1 MAKATRKKRGK
12 EEDNLQ
18 NFKYLD
24 TFYLNPQTGQ
34 RSKWVRVEQGP
45 TVEEFRNKH
54 GNYNVFA
61 TIQLYPNKVKREGG
75 GEEMY
80 APLFFDIDS
89 SRLLARDCSEDKG
102 KKNKDGLIDL
112 GAFHSTEITAL
123 QVSGLLPKEL
133 VAHIQNSD
141 MGIPIPDE
149 ICTLINAEVD
159 ANPDLKKVVWLKN
172 LEQSR
177 LDALKIIM
185 FFTERFG
192 LTEDEVRVYFSGS
205 KGFHILVNPIVLGIK
220 PDKNLHRFFKLIA
233 MYLTTQLGLKSL
245 DTSSIYGHARMLR
258 LVNSI
263 HHKSGLFKVELYHAE
278 LKDDLNVIVST
289 LAKSPREDFY
299 PPEIQELQINSAA
312 NEWYLKK
319 VQECIEVIKM
329 EELSAKGSKDEILS
343 KMESAPACVQF
354 IMERGILKSGDRNKA
369 TMALAAYHKATGSTQ
384 KDTENALVYWVK
396 KIPSSMTSSS
406 ASEAIASTISCVKTV
421 YQEDKYRFGCAYIR
435 SLHGDKGGK
444 DYEAVPCGGRNCP
457 AHEDHAIDA
466 EPAEEMHLSQ
476 TSKAEFTGKKV
487 SFSALVSGKLDTP
500 YIVPKKVR
508 FLCRNYK
515 YCDKPCVMHEYDGTY
530 DREFHENERFLIE
543 ATNQNDNNLKG
554 VLRAHSGASCNKL
567 SYEVLEHINV
577 SELLV
582 VPMADRVKS
591 IEVAKGE
598 FKDVDESGNEY
609 VTRKMYA
616 IGNDIQANSHYQ
628 IEGYVYS
635 HPRNAMATILSQK
648 HEPMEDSISSFEL
661 TDEVK
666 KSFSVF
672 QVQQGETLDD
682 RISFVINDLVENVT
696 LVHERFQPHLALL
709 MTYHSCLHYFFQGHL
724 EKRGWMETI
733 FVGDSGQA
741 KCANVCS
748 NILTE
753 DGLMTLE
760 DYLPSRVKGDYQPL
774 KSKIQGVNG
783 VESTSHIYV
792 NGDSKTFKIGTNYGF
807 SLESTPNHPIMIMS
821 PEGYPMWKRTD
832 NLCVGDRVFI
842 QRGQNL
848 FGKGEIPEDLGK
860 LLGIIV
866 GDGCSSHKYEVDV
879 TVGTELQAN
888 EISALVKKALGVTTS
903 VTTKKITKSKAW
915 KVFWGGRSNREKLSS
930 LGISHATAEFKEVPK
945 AVRMAKRAGV
955 VGFLRGYFE
964 TDGHWNSRHGQWEIS
979 SKSEKLLEQ
988 VQIILLNL
996 GIVSKRYSFN
1006 NVVGY
1011 EGNIYW
1017 KLKVSGK
1024 SARLMNTALGYMHEM
1039 PEVTNTN
1046 FDTIPCMCG
1055 FVDDLWKLYKKDHPE
1070 VRSRKPIMPK
1080 GYSVNTI
1087 RQMRYGKHGLSYELL
1102 EKLLVLFKPYAF
1114 TQGYQVL
1121 KEVFDSNFYYDVIT
1135 SIEESE
1141 AFTAD
1146 FTVPGTHSF
1155 FSNGFISHNTM
1166 MVSNIMEFCGLG
1178 NTASGEGT
1186 SRTGL
1191 VYRLEQLGERWFIT
1205 WGKYP
1210 LSDRKLIAIDEF
1222 SELDPDDFGKITEA
1236 RTTGVLRVDRTVN
1249 TETNA
1254 RVRLVLLTNPIGTMT
1269 LSRYTHGVE
1278 SLKPLFATPADI
1290 RRLDLAVFLQ
1300 SGDVPKSVLNAEYPA
1315 PVNQAVSSEAL
1326 RNSVLWAWSRK
1337 PQDIIIG
1344 KPTLKMILKKAD
1356 ELATKYGDA
1365 QDVPLMEPAD
1375 LRKKLAR
1382 MSIALATL
1390 VHSTDPTHEQVI
1402 VLPEHV
1408 EYVVDF
1414 LCIVYD
1420 DKNCRLD
1427 LYSAKSKEESD
1438 LTDEERAQIKK
1449 ALTDL
1454 DFADHAL
1461 ASEELI
1467 DLFRRNDVLKP
1478 NEIVD
1483 MLGFERSQVNTR
1495 LAILTKHSM
1504 IKRTR
1509 DGLRKL
1515 PKFIEYLLL

>member
-1 MAKATRKKRGK
+1 MAREARKKRGK
-12 EEDNLQ
+12 EEDNLL
-18 NFKYLD
+18 NFKYVD
-24 TFYLNPQTGQ
+24 AFYLNPQTGS

-45 TVEEFRNKH
+45 AVEDFRNKH

-61 TIQLYPNKVKREGG
+61 TIQSYPNKVKREGG

-89 SRLLARDCSEDKG
+89 SCLLARDCSEDKG
-102 KKNKDGLIDL
+102 KKDKLGLIDIGVL
-112 GAFHSTEITAL
+112 NKYDTDYL
-123 QVSGLLPKEL
+123 QTNGLLPKEL
-133 VAHIQNSD
+133 IAHVLNND
-141 MGIPIPDE
+141 MGIPLSDE
-149 ICTLINAEVD
+149 ICQKINAEVD
-159 ANPDLKKVVWLKN
+159 TNPALKRMVWLKN

-177 LDALKIIM
+177 VDAIKIIT
-185 FFTERFG
+185 FFMERFG
-192 LTEDEVRVYFSGS
+192 FTEDEVRVYFSGS

-220 PDKNLHRFFKLIA
+220 PDKNLHRFFKLIVT
-233 MYLTTQLGLKSL
+233 YLVTQLGLKSL
-245 DTSSIYGHARMLR
+245 DTSIYGHARMLR
-258 LVNSI
+258 LVNSA
-263 HHKSGLFKVELYHAE
+263 HHKSGLFKVELYHEE
-278 LKDDLNVIVST
+278 LKGDLERIIT
-289 LAKSPREDFY
+289 FLAKSPRDDFY
-299 PPEIQELQINSAA
+299 PPDIQELQLNDAA
-312 NEWYLKK
+312 NDWYLKK
-319 VQECIEVIKM
+319 VQEFTEAQRM
-329 EELSAKGSKDEILS
+329 EELSATSSKDEILS

-369 TMALAAYHKATGSTQ
+369 TMALAAYHKATGMSQ
-384 KDTENALVYWVK
+384 KDTEASLVCWVK
-396 KIPSSMTSSS
+396 KIPASMTSSS
-406 ASEAIASTISCVKTV
+406 ASEAIASTVSCVKTV

-435 SLHGDKGGK
+435 SLHGDKAGK

-508 FLCRNYK
+508 FICRNFK
-515 YCDKPCVMHEYDGTY
+515 YCDKPCVMHEYEGTY

-591 IEVAKGE
+591 VKTSEGQYQ
-598 FKDVDESGNEY
+598 DVDESGNEY

-666 KSFSVF
+666 KAFSVF

-682 RISFVINDLVENVT
+682 RISLIVDDLVENVT
-696 LVHERFQPHLALL
+696 LVHERFPLHLAIL
-709 MTYHSCLHYFFQGHL
+709 MTYHSCLHYYFQGNL

-741 KCANVCS
+741 KSMC
-748 NILTE
+748 
-753 DGLMTLE
+753 
-760 DYLPSRVKGDYQPL
+760 
-774 KSKIQGVNG
+774 VN
-783 VESTSHIYV
+783 
-792 NGDSKTFKIGTNYGF
+792 
-807 SLESTPNHPIMIMS
+807 
-821 PEGYPMWKRTD
+821 
-832 NLCVGDRVFI
+832 
-842 QRGQNL
+842 
-848 FGKGEIPEDLGK
+848 
-860 LLGIIV
+860 
-866 GDGCSSHKYEVDV
+866 
-879 TVGTELQAN
+879 
-888 EISALVKKALGVTTS
+888 
-903 VTTKKITKSKAW
+903 
-915 KVFWGGRSNREKLSS
+915 
-930 LGISHATAEFKEVPK
+930 
-945 AVRMAKRAGV
+945 
-955 VGFLRGYFE
+955 
-964 TDGHWNSRHGQWEIS
+964 
-979 SKSEKLLEQ
+979 
-988 VQIILLNL
+988 
-996 GIVSKRYSFN
+996 
-1006 NVVGY
+1006 
-1011 EGNIYW
+1011 
-1017 KLKVSGK
+1017 
-1024 SARLMNTALGYMHEM
+1024 
-1039 PEVTNTN
+1039 
-1046 FDTIPCMCG
+1046 
-1055 FVDDLWKLYKKDHPE
+1055 
-1070 VRSRKPIMPK
+1070 
-1080 GYSVNTI
+1080 
-1087 RQMRYGKHGLSYELL
+1087 
-1102 EKLLVLFKPYAF
+1102 
-1114 TQGYQVL
+1114 
-1121 KEVFDSNFYYDVIT
+1121 
-1135 SIEESE
+1135 
-1141 AFTAD
+1141 
-1146 FTVPGTHSF
+1146 
-1155 FSNGFISHNTM
+1155 
-1166 MVSNIMEFCGLG
+1166 NIMEFCGLG

-1222 SELDPDDFGKITEA
+1222 SELDPEDFGKITEA

-1254 RVRLVLLTNPIGTMT
+1254 RVRLILLTNPVRTMT

-1278 SLKPLFATPADI
+1278 SLRPLFATPADI

-1300 SGDVPKSVLNAEYPA
+1300 SGDVSKSVLNAEYPA
-1315 PVNQAVSSEAL
+1315 PASQAVSSEAL
-1326 RNSVLWAWSRK
+1326 RNSILWAWSRK
-1337 PQDIIIG
+1337 PQDITIG
-1344 KPTLKMILKKAD
+1344 KPTMKRILQRAD
-1356 ELATKYGDA
+1356 DLATKYGDA
-1365 QDVPLMEPAD
+1365 QDIPLMEPAD

-1382 MSIALATL
+1382 MSIALASL
-1390 VHSTDPTHEQVI
+1390 VHSTDEAHEKVI

-1414 LCIVYD
+1414 LSIVYD
-1420 DKNCRLD
+1420 DRNCRLD

-1438 LTDEERAQIKK
+1438 LTDAERAEVKK
-1449 ALTDL
+1449 ALEDL

-1461 ASEELI
+1461 ASAELI

-1483 MLGFERSQVNTR
+1483 MLGFERAQVNTR